1 MEIPEPLIDL
11 ERAAETERAK
21 LAGLEGEEHAAQQR
35 VWRAAAAV
43 FQQAVTAHAAETG
56 VDRHTLEQAVKHAV
70 RYSD

>member
-21 LAGLEGEEHAAQQR
+21 LAGLDGDEYTAQRR

-43 FQQAVTAHAAETG
+43 FQQAVTAHAAEAG
-56 VDRHTLEQAVKHAV
+56 VARHLLEQAVKHAV
-70 RYSD
+70 RHP